1 MSVLDG
7 MAAIFTRHL
16 GEDGLISYTPV
27 TGPAFTLPAGHA
39 IYHEE
44 AVIGLEDEDSA
55 GVDTVRRTLHLQA
68 ADVPAPT
75 EGDRVTV
82 RGVAYRIAPPI
93 ARDGKGMV
101 VVTLTKV

>member
-1 MSVLDG
+1 MSVFDG

-16 GEDGLISYTPV
+16 GEDGPIPYTPV
-27 TGPAFTLPAGHA
+27 IGLAFTLPAGHA

-44 AVIGLEDEDSA
+44 ALTGLEDDGSA
-55 GVDTVRRTLHLQA
+55 GVDAVRRTLHLQA
-68 ADVPAPT
+68 ADVPNPV

-82 RGVAYRIAPPI
+82 RGVTYRVAPPI